1 MNRQLIED
9 FVNGG
14 HQLVDAYRGLTVE
27 QLLAVPIPGS
37 WSLQQIAIHLL
48 ESDLI
53 AADRMKRI
61 ATMDRPLLI
70 GYDETAFSHLPGVND
85 LDAQKACELFAIHR
99 EMLAVVLR
107 KLPDESF
114 ERFGI
119 HNESGKVTLAEMVA
133 RYIKHLDG
141 HLVHVARKKLLVS

>member
-1 MNRQLIED
+1 MNRQLIEL
-9 FVNGG
+9 FVAGG
-14 HQLVDAYRGLTVE
+14 QQLADAYRCLNRK
-27 QLLAVPIPGS
+27 QLLAVPIPGT

-61 ATMDRPLLI
+61 AAMDRPLLI
-70 GYDETAFSHLPGVND
+70 GYDQTAFSQLPGVND

-107 KLPDESF
+107 KLPDEAF

-119 HNESGKVTLAEMVA
+119 HSESGKVTLAEMVQ
-133 RYIKHLDG
+133 RYIDHLDG
-141 HLVHVARKKLLVS
+141 HMVHILKKKSLLT